1 MKGVTMNEGPRKALG
16 WVGALTAVLLWFISG
31 VIGGST
37 GVKRK

>member
-1 MKGVTMNEGPRKALG
+1 MNEGPKKALG
-16 WVGALTAVLLWFISG
+16 LAGALTAILLWFISG

>member
-1 MKGVTMNEGPRKALG
+1 MNEGPKKALG
-16 WVGALTAVLLWFISG
+16 LVGALTAILLWFISG

>member
-1 MKGVTMNEGPRKALG
+1 MKGVTMNEGSRKALS